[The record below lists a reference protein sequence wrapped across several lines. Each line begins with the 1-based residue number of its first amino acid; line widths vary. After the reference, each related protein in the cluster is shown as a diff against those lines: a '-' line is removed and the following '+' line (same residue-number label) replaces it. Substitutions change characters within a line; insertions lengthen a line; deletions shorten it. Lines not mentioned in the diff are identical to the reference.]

1 MEEEQLDLIIA
12 KEACNKGWAATKAEL
27 CARILKVFLKEEKKD
42 KDIRNHLRYVIK
54 YLETYKF
61 D

>member
-1 MEEEQLDLIIA
+1 MEEEQLDQLIA
-12 KEACNKGWAATKAEL
+12 KEACSKGWAATKAEL
-27 CARILKVFLKEEKKD
+27 AARILRVFLRDARD

-54 YLETYKF
+54 YLESYRF